1 LKRRS
6 MRRWMVG
13 LAVVLS
19 GILMLGGFVAPNH
32 RTALAAVDYAVEYTQ
47 NDWGSGATVS
57 VKLTNNGSSPIN
69 GWTLAWT
76 FSGNQKITNIWN
88 ESYTQNGAS
97 VTATN
102 ATYNST
108 IPANGGTVSFG
119 FNISYSGTNSIP
131 TSFTLNGNSPATP
144 TPGVTATPTSPPPAL
159 PQHLP
164 LRAAM
169 ATIGKIT
176 WEQLIWGQPSPI
188 PGQA

>member
-144 TPGVTATPTSPPPAL
+144 TPGVTATPTSPPRHYRNTYPYEQRWRRL
-159 PQHLP
+159 
-164 LRAAM
+164 
-169 ATIGKIT
+169 GK
-176 WEQLIWGQPSPI
+176 
-188 PGQA
+188 